1 MVAKT
6 LRKTATKVRSEET
19 EETEANPEY
28 RNAMVPNRKFFTS
41 YVGRTF
47 DKMSDMEIF
56 EFAAKKHYNVLL
68 EGPTGSAKTSA
79 IMAFAAKKEMPFYA
93 ISSNIGIEPSQLFG
107 KYIPDG
113 EGSFEWVDG
122 PVTEIVRHGGVL
134 LINEV
139 NFMPERV
146 STVLFGLLDKRRQIE
161 LLDHKGE
168 KIDANEDCV
177 VFADMN
183 PDYAGTRPLN
193 AAFRNRFP
201 IQLVWEYDRAVEEH
215 LVACVPLLDL
225 ADKIRE
231 STAKGEFM
239 TPLSTNML
247 IEFMDTMF
255 DTESLAFASMVF
267 VNHFASEERDAIKML
282 LDTISD
288 ELQNFLDDGSRYP
301 EGHAI
306 WDSREKAME
315 DYKQGRFEEGEEYQD
330 PEWGIVGKDWV
341 L

>member
-1 MVAKT
+1 MAAKA
-6 LRKTATKVRSEET
+6 LRKTVTKARDEET
-19 EETEANPEY
+19 EEVEANPEY
-28 RNAMVPNRKFFTS
+28 RNAMVPSKKHFSTYF
-41 YVGRTF
+41 GRSF
-47 DKMSDMEIF
+47 DKMTDMEVF
-56 EFAAKKHYNVLL
+56 DFASKKHYNVLL

-79 IMAFAAKKEMPFYA
+79 IMAYAAMKEVPFYA

-168 KIDANEDCV
+168 KIEAHENTV

-193 AAFRNRFP
+193 AAFRNRFA
-201 IQLVWEYDRAVEEH
+201 IQLVWDYDRSVEEH

-225 ADKIRE
+225 AEKIRE
-231 STAKGEFM
+231 RTAQGEFL

-255 DTESLAFASMVF
+255 DTESLAFATMVL
-267 VNHFASEERDAIKML
+267 VNHFASEERESVKML
-282 LDTISD
+282 IDTIGD
-288 ELQNFLDDGSRYP
+288 ELQTFLDDGSRYP
-301 EGHAI
+301 EGHPI
-306 WDSREKAME
+306 WDEREKAME
-315 DYKQGRFEEGEEYQD
+315 EYKETGSSDYYD
-330 PEWGIVGKDWV
+330 PEWKVVGVDWV